1 MLELGDIQGS
11 LKILGTWEQ
20 SSYEW
25 KTGKTW
31 KLKKKPRIN
40 QDWMLKGE
48 DCSELYI
55 LKIGIK

>member
-25 KTGKTW
+25 KTAKTW
-31 KLKKKPRIN
+31 KFKKN
-40 QDWMLKGE
+40 LE
-48 DCSELYI
+48 
-55 LKIGIK
+55 